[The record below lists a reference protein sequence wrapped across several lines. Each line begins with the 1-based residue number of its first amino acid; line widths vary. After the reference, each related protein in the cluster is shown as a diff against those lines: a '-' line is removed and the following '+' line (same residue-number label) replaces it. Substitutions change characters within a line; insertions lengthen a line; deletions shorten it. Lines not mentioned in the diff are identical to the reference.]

1 MMKDYRARLRQAT
14 SSDIPETQSLL
25 QNPALIGDHSLN
37 ALIPIDTDL
46 RAAAVLVPIIERP
59 EGPTM
64 LFTVRAAHLPKHS
77 GQVAFPG
84 GKVEDIDSGP
94 AAAALRETYEEIGI
108 NPSLVSVA
116 GCIDVYQTVTAFRVL
131 PILGFVTPNFELNVD
146 ANEVADVFEVP
157 LDFILDPRNHRVET
171 RQFQGHERRFY
182 AMDYNG
188 YFIWG
193 ATAGMIRNLTDRLE
207 Q

>member
-1 MMKDYRARLRQAT
+1 MMKDYRTRLKQAI

-25 QNPALIGDHSLN
+25 QNPVQIGDHNLN
-37 ALIPIDTDL
+37 ALMPAATDL

-64 LFTVRAAHLPKHS
+64 LLTVRAAHLPTHS

-84 GKVEDIDSGP
+84 GKVEDADGGP
-94 AAAALRETYEEIGI
+94 AAAALRETYEEVGI
-108 NPSLVSVA
+108 NPDLVSVA
-116 GCIDVYQTVTAFRVL
+116 GCIDVYQTGTAYRVL
-131 PILGFVTPNFELNVD
+131 PVLGFVKPNFELNVD

-171 RQFQGHERRFY
+171 REFQGHDRRFY
-182 AMDYNG
+182 AMNYNG

-193 ATAGMIRNLTDRLE
+193 ATAGMIRNLTDRLDK
-207 Q
+207 